1 MKAQHF
7 DTLPEAALFLR
18 QQLEDEQHKLRF
30 VLLYAHNGTGKTRL
44 SVEFKNIG
52 KIGEQGDT
60 LYFNA
65 FTEDLFTWDN
75 DLEGDTERALKI
87 NTASK
92 FFSGLEDLEMDT
104 RIKDFLDPYCDFD
117 FRILDDRV
125 VFSRKPKAA
134 TGQDAAGA
142 FISNIKVSR
151 GEEQL
156 FKWCFFL
163 AILRATL
170 DGAEA
175 YKWVQFIYIDDP
187 VSSLDEHNAI
197 ALANRLSEMIK
208 ESKGKLKTV
217 ISTHHALFFNVLY
230 NELKYERVGKEPLLA
245 KFVLSQSRS
254 AGTYR
259 LTPQHDDTPYFQHV
273 SLMEEL
279 HCAVQTGQLYS
290 YHFNILRTIMEKTAS
305 FHGHGHF
312 SVCIKAS
319 GDDDAKLHQRMLDI
333 LSHGKYSLYD
343 PKEMTEDN
351 KENFRQIFDDFRS
364 TYHFNPALFP
374 TAKEKAE

>member
-1 MKAQHF
+1 MKAQTF
-7 DTLPEAALFLR
+7 ADVTAIASFLR
-18 QQLEDEQHKLRF
+18 KQLVEKRY

-44 SVEFKNIG
+44 SSEFKNLG
-52 KIGEQGDT
+52 KIGGERDT

-75 DLEGDTERALKI
+75 DLEGDSDRALRI
-87 NTASK
+87 NKASR
-92 FFSGLEDLEMDT
+92 FFDGLEDLEMDT
-104 RIKDFLDPYCDFD
+104 RIKEFLDPYCDFK
-117 FRILDDRV
+117 FKILEDRV
-125 VFSRKPKAA
+125 VFSRKPTAP
-134 TGQDAAGA
+134 TGKEASEA
-142 FISNIKVSR
+142 FIENIKVSR

-170 DGAEA
+170 DREEVGKAT
-175 YKWVQFIYIDDP
+175 YDWVRYVYIDDP

-197 ALANRLSEMIK
+197 ALANRLAEMLRESE
-208 ESKGKLKTV
+208 GKLKAV
-217 ISTHHALFFNVLY
+217 ISTHHALFFNVLS
-230 NELKYERVGKEPLLA
+230 NEFGRRNKHLA
-245 KFVLSQSRS
+245 QFVLSQNKT
-254 AGTYR
+254 A
-259 LTPQHDDTPYFQHV
+259 PQYELKHEDKDTPYFQHV

-279 HCAVQTGQLYS
+279 HNAVQTGQLYS

-312 SVCIKAS
+312 SVCVKAS
-319 GDDDAKLHQRMLDI
+319 GDEDARLHQRMLDI

-351 KENFRQIFDDFRS
+351 KENFRRIFEDFRA

-374 TAKEKAE
+374 ATEVPTE